1 MHRPVH
7 ASCSLERL
15 EPEFIMRIVPV
26 MDHSVP
32 GTDGYAIRAKYLLE
46 AQAKAGHQVTVL
58 TSPSQGA
65 IAAEQSIDGV
75 HYRRSHYTDFQSSVV
90 KWGGKQFVFGSAIG
104 HRLSQLLDEQ
114 PFDIVHAHTPF
125 TVARPALAQARK
137 RGLPFVYEKR
147 NLWEESARARGKRS
161 GRWPFFQ
168 LAKAMDSFVTRHA
181 DAVCVITEALK
192 RRTVEVGVEQARIF
206 VVGNGVDTEAFQPVE
221 AAPELRQRCLS
232 GGDYVLGFVGSFFKF
247 EGLPLL
253 VRAFEQVHTD
263 YPGARLV
270 LVGDGE
276 DHASVQA
283 LVSQLELDDVVW
295 LTGRVPHAQVESFY
309 ASMDA
314 LVYPRLRSELTE
326 LISPLKPLEPM
337 AMARCVVGSDVGGI
351 RELIQHGQS
360 GLLFEADSIASL
372 VEQLRGLLSRRIDAA
387 SLGRRARERMVAVRQ
402 WKHMASVYD
411 MAYEYAARR
420 SLANV

>member
-1 MHRPVH
+1 
-7 ASCSLERL
+7 
-15 EPEFIMRIVPV
+15 MRIVHV
-26 MDHSVP
+26 MDHSIP

-46 AQAKAGHQVTVL
+46 AQAKAGHSVTVL
-58 TSPSQGA
+58 TSPSQGTTA
-65 IAAEQSIDGV
+65 SEQTIDGV
-75 HYRRSHYTDFQSSVV
+75 HYRRSHYTGFQSSVV
-90 KWGGKQFVFGSAIG
+90 KRGGKQFVFGSVVG
-104 HRLSQLLDEQ
+104 DRLSQLLDEQ
-114 PFDIVHAHTPF
+114 QFDIVHAHTPF

-161 GRWPFFQ
+161 GRWPLYQ
-168 LAKAMDSFVTRHA
+168 VAKAMDNYVTRHA

-192 RRTVEVGVEQARIF
+192 KRTGDLGVEQARIF
-206 VVGNGVDTEAFQPVE
+206 VVGNGVDTEAFRPVDP
-221 AAPELRQRCLS
+221 APELRQHCLR

-253 VRAFEQVHTD
+253 VQAFAQLHAD

-276 DHASVQA
+276 DHAAVQT
-283 LVSQLELDDVVW
+283 LVTQLNLGNFVW
-295 LTGRVPHAQVESFY
+295 LTGRVPHTQVEGFY

-351 RELIQHGQS
+351 GELIQHGQS
-360 GLLFEADSIASL
+360 GLLFKADSVASL
-372 VEQLRGLLSRRIDAA
+372 VEQLRALLSRKVDAV
-387 SLGRRARERMVAVRQ
+387 SLGWLARERMVAARQ
-402 WKHMASVYD
+402 WKHMANVYD
-411 MAYEYAARR
+411 MAYKFAASRNH
-420 SLANV
+420 ANV